1 MVSKMSK
8 NENSKINAFL
18 AKHAEIWKFV
28 KFSIVGMSS
37 TFIELIIYYIL
48 QGVVFKDMNTEP
60 FKFLI
65 FEYEGIGYMWAFL
78 ISTTIGYA
86 IAFVLNR
93 KATFKADANPAL
105 SIFLYI
111 VMVVFTIFATTWM
124 GTALLN
130 FFIDHGWRSAG
141 EILAKP
147 IVATIATVWTY
158 PTNRFIIHRKKKTTE
173 ENKKA

>member
-1 MVSKMSK
+1 MGK
-8 NENSKINAFL
+8 L
-18 AKHAEIWKFV
+18 AQIRQQ
-28 KFSIVGMSS
+28 
-37 TFIELIIYYIL
+37 Y
-48 QGVVFKDMNTEP
+48 KDSLKSLDTEETLDLMFYRP
-60 FKFLI
+60 
-65 FEYEGIGYMWAFL
+65 IGYMWAFL

-86 IAFVLNR
+86 IAFILNR

-105 SIFLYI
+105 SIFLY
-111 VMVVFTIFATTWM
+111 VLMVIFTIFATTWM

-147 IVATIATVWTY
+147 IVATVATVWTY

-173 ENKKA
+173 ENEKA